1 MRRQKLWSAVRSG
14 CSVLQRTS
22 EGVEVSMWIV
32 GGGGVSVSGESGHM
46 RVWVLTFEIM

>member
-1 MRRQKLWSAVRSG
+1 MHRQKLWSAVRSG

-32 GGGGVSVSGESGHM
+32 GGVSVSGEGGHM